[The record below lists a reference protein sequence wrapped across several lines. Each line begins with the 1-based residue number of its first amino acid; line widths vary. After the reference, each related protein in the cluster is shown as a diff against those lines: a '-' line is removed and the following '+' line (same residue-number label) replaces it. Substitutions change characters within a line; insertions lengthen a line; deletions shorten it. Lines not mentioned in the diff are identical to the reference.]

1 MSACAFDPFTWVLN
15 MFSSRSK
22 HLKISNSDLLSNCSD
37 QLPFD
42 NKVRDPILWTAVWCD
57 DESEKS
63 LCRTYA
69 TCYMTCV
76 AGSAVLS
83 SALSARCPTNRWS
96 ETRET
101 TSYLNGIFMPSRRQ
115 DMYAALSCLVSF
127 SDTGNVKSNTHTS
140 LYSIPSCRQD
150 MSANFNTYCQVE
162 NGRKMRNY
170 SKLII
175 LMVSLIENL
184 EQKCDHLRVVL
195 KLWSVWYITG
205 AQSVHKFHICFWQ
218 TKLYQQ

>member
-1 MSACAFDPFTWVLN
+1 M
-15 MFSSRSK
+15 
-22 HLKISNSDLLSNCSD
+22 

-57 DESEKS
+57 GEYEKS

-76 AGSAVLS
+76 TGSAVLS

-127 SDTGNVKSNTHTS
+127 SNTKNVKSNTNTS
-140 LYSIPSCRQD
+140 LFSIPWCRQD
-150 MSANFNTYCQVE
+150 MSANFNTHCQLE

-170 SKLII
+170 SKSII
-175 LMVSLIENL
+175 GFFNWKSWTEMRPFTCS
-184 EQKCDHLRVVL
+184 
-195 KLWSVWYITG
+195 S
-205 AQSVHKFHICFWQ
+205 
-218 TKLYQQ
+218 

>member
-1 MSACAFDPFTWVLN
+1 M
-15 MFSSRSK
+15 
-22 HLKISNSDLLSNCSD
+22 

-57 DESEKS
+57 DECEKD

-76 AGSAVLS
+76 TGSAVLS

-127 SDTGNVKSNTHTS
+127 SNTKNVKSNTNTS
-140 LYSIPSCRQD
+140 LHSLPWCRQD
-150 MSANFNTYCQVE
+150 MSANSTPTVSW
-162 NGRKMRNY
+162 KMDE
-170 SKLII
+170 KWGII
-175 LMVSLIENL
+175 QNQLMVSLIENL

-195 KLWSVWYITG
+195 KLWNDWYITG
-205 AQSVHKFHICFWQ
+205 AQSVRQIPYLLLTNKSLSAIAVWA
-218 TKLYQQ
+218 LEV

>member
-1 MSACAFDPFTWVLN
+1 MSMITLDNECIRFWSFYLCLEN
-15 MFSSRSK
+15 MFSSTSK
-22 HLKISNSDLLSNCSD
+22 HLNISNSDLLSNCLDATSIWY
-37 QLPFD
+37 
-42 NKVRDPILWTAVWCD
+42 KVRDPILWRAVWCD

-76 AGSAVLS
+76 KGSAVLS

-127 SDTGNVKSNTHTS
+127 SNTKNVKSNTNTS
-140 LYSIPSCRQD
+140 LFSIPSCRQD
-150 MSANFNTYCQVE
+150 MSANFNTHCQLE

-170 SKLII
+170 SKSII
-175 LMVSLIENL
+175 AFFNWKSWTEMRPFTCS
-184 EQKCDHLRVVL
+184 
-195 KLWSVWYITG
+195 S
-205 AQSVHKFHICFWQ
+205 
-218 TKLYQQ
+218 